1 MTSLTTEDFR
11 NLPIPEMEAR
21 LVRFESR
28 ISAAM
33 QQCPPSKEWV
43 KQALH
48 RQGTGRCPVRIK
60 RLSTDIILK
69 YGDAL
74 ADLFCAYPDDVVAMI
89 PYDITIGY
97 QPPEKEPRINPVEA
111 LMRDAQ
117 WTDEWGTRWGHAYLG
132 VGATPVEHPLKDWSM
147 LDAYLRDGIP
157 DPNAPGR
164 LDSIKETLAMHGTDR
179 YCFGI
184 IHLALFERFHAL
196 RGMENSFMDFCVY
209 ENETKRLLDA
219 LERYLVAMV
228 RRWGALGA
236 DGVFMTDDWGS
247 QTGLMISPER
257 WRSLFKPYY
266 ARVFE
271 EVHKQNMDVIFHS
284 CGNVTSIVG
293 DLIDIGMDVLDPVQ
307 PGAMDIE
314 LIAREYGGKTAFC
327 GAVDIQEL
335 LCAGTPQQ
343 VYDGVLRII
352 DTLGKPFG
360 NALLLGPANVITPDT
375 PLENL
380 TALFAVAHE
389 H

>member
-11 NLPIPEMEAR
+11 SLPIPEMEAR
-21 LVRFESR
+21 LASFESR
-28 ISAAM
+28 VNAAM
-33 QQCPPSKEWV
+33 QHRPPSKAWV

-48 RQGTGRCPVRIK
+48 YQGTDRCPVRIK
-60 RLSTDIILK
+60 RLSMDIILK

-74 ADLFCAYPDDVVAMI
+74 SDLFCEYPDDVVAMI

-97 QPPEKEPRINPVEA
+97 QPREKTPRINPVEA

-117 WTDEWGTRWGHAYLG
+117 GTDEWGTRWGHAYLG
-132 VGATPVEHPLKDWSM
+132 VGATPVEHPVKDWAM
-147 LDAYLRDGIP
+147 LDTYLQNSIP

-164 LDSIKETLAMHGTDR
+164 LDSIKETLSIHGATR

-196 RGMENSFMDFCVY
+196 RGMENTFIDFCVY
-209 ENETKRLLDA
+209 EKESRRLLDA
-219 LERYLVAMV
+219 LEQYLVALV
-228 RRWGALGA
+228 RRWGTLGA
-236 DGVFMTDDWGS
+236 DAVFMTDDWGS
-247 QTGLMISPER
+247 QAGLMISPEQ

-266 ARVFE
+266 ARVFA

-284 CGNVTSIVG
+284 CGNVISIVG

-327 GAVDIQEL
+327 GAVDIQDL

-343 VYDGVLRII
+343 VHDEVLRII
-352 DTLGKPFG
+352 EILGKPFG
-360 NALLLGPANVITPDT
+360 NALLIGPANVITPDA

-380 TALFAVAHE
+380 AALFAAAHQ